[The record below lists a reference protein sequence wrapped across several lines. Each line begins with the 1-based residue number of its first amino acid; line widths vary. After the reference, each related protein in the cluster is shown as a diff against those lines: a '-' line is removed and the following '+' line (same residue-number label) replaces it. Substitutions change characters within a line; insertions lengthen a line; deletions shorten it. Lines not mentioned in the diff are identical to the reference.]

1 MPDIFG
7 SSFGKMFKVPNS
19 TPAKLAS
26 IDLMPS
32 KLGGSNVDILI
43 TSVGLSQSAKLAFF
57 HTLSDSIYIY
67 PLGNEISK
75 CVIEG
80 IAVNSCD
87 TNEYSA
93 AKKIIDFYE
102 NNRASNFKN
111 ISTPITLTI
120 PPINNLVGFI
130 DGMTMQINA
139 SGNEFGFAKFS
150 ISMSVIPSR
159 NR

>member
-7 SSFGKMFKVPNS
+7 SNFGKMFKVPNS
-19 TPAKLAS
+19 TPAKFAS
-26 IDLMPS
+26 IDLLPD
-32 KLGGSNVDILI
+32 KLGSSNVDILI

-57 HTLSDSIYIY
+57 HTLGDSIYIY

-102 NNRASNFKN
+102 KHRASNFRN
-111 ISTPITLTI
+111 IANPVTLTI
-120 PPINNLVGFI
+120 SPINNLVGFV
-130 DGMTMQINA
+130 DGMTMQINS

-150 ISMSVIPSR
+150 ISMSVIPGRSV
-159 NR
+159 